1 VEEKMR
7 VPLTDLSRITPEIMI
22 CKAVAIAQEKPSNGW
37 KRAGTSENHSK
48 DPLSI
53 KRVKGRVLLRR

>member
-1 VEEKMR
+1 MK
-7 VPLTDLSRITPEIMI
+7 VPLVDLSRITPEIMI

-48 DPLSI
+48 DPFQL
-53 KRVKGRVLLRR
+53 KGLKGECF